1 MRISM
6 SRIVDILPCAMV
18 DMSTICTTAIS
29 ITRTKIMSMST

>member
-6 SRIVDILPCAMV
+6 NRVADILPCAIV
-18 DMSTICTTAIS
+18 AIQTICTTGIS